1 MTDSLRITKEEV
13 KRRLDSGEEIV
24 FIDVRNPGPWERAAR
39 KIKGATRIALNEL
52 DQQLESIPKNKA
64 VVTYCT

>member
-1 MTDSLRITKEEV
+1 MTDSLRITKEDV
-13 KRRLDSGEEIV
+13 RRRMDLGEEIV

-52 DQQLESIPKNKA
+52 DKRIESIPKNKP